1 MQARE
6 QLLAELDR
14 LRTVAQR
21 WAYIINPYAKAE
33 LRKDIRDVQQKLAEL
48 SKRAN
53 KGWTQ

>member
-1 MQARE
+1 MQTRE